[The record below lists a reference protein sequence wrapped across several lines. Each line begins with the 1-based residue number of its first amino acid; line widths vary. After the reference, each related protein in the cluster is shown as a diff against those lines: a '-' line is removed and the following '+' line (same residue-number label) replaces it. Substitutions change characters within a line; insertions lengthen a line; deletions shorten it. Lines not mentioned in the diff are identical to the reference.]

1 MDYDKFSTGKS
12 VLALTVTTI
21 STATTTS
28 GAIIDTMGYGSLVI
42 GLYSTITNGYIS
54 AVTFQEGDNSSLT
67 DAATLDDS
75 ELLINDGQLP
85 LTATGIIRVGCITKK
100 RYVRLRVT
108 TATEDTVSMIVHAI
122 AELNDAQSSPPQ
134 VASSVLETSEINAPG
149 NTGDSVVTH
158 PKRTS

>member
-28 GAIIDTMGYGSLVI
+28 GAIIDTKGYGSLVV

-75 ELLINDGQLP
+75 ELLINDDSLP

-100 RYVRLRVT
+100 RYVRVRVT

-122 AELNDAQSSPPQ
+122 AELNDAQQNPQQ
-134 VASSVLETSEINAPG
+134 VASSVLDTDEINAPS
-149 NTGDSVVTH
+149 TEADTVVTA
-158 PKRTS
+158 PKREE